1 MPTSASNGSGPYNFD
16 EEVDVVVVGYGFAGG
31 VSAIEAHDAGA
42 KVLVVE
48 KMPDPGGI
56 SICSH
61 GAICSTRNPDGA
73 FTYLKHTNAGR
84 TPDSVRQAR
93 AQRAPQLRARAP
105 CRPPARERAVP

>member
-1 MPTSASNGSGPYNFD
+1 MAASDNDRTETIRFD

-42 KVLVVE
+42 QVLVVE

-61 GAICSTRNPDGA
+61 GAICSTTRTCASFLILPES
-73 FTYLKHTNAGR
+73 FTTNIINA
-84 TPDSVRQAR
+84 
-93 AQRAPQLRARAP
+93 
-105 CRPPARERAVP
+105 

>member
-1 MPTSASNGSGPYNFD
+1 MSGGIGASPQGLAGIAGGPGCGSAVLSYDAAHSRNSDKKTGRLRMAATDGNGSAEQQFD

-61 GAICSTRNPDGA
+61 GAIC
-73 FTYLKHTNAGR
+73 
-84 TPDSVRQAR
+84 
-93 AQRAPQLRARAP
+93 
-105 CRPPARERAVP
+105 

>member
-1 MPTSASNGSGPYNFD
+1 MSTSNYGYQEQNYD
-16 EEVDVVVVGYGFAGG
+16 EEFDVVVVGYGFAGG

-42 KVLVVE
+42 KVLLIE

-61 GAICSTRNPDGA
+61 GAICSTRNPEGA

-84 TPDSVRQAR
+84 TPDSV
-93 AQRAPQLRARAP
+93 LRALAEECKIMKLIRES
-105 CRPPARERAVP
+105 CLRSPALSL